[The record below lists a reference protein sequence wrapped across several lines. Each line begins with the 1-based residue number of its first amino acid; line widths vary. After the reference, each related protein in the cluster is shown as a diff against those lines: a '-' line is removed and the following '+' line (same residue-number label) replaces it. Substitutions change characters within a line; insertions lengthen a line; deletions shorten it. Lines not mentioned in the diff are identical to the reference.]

1 MGRFRRSRKNLIWFQ
16 YTRTV
21 TCNRSIA
28 ELPDNIIERLVSGM
42 KNNLINPLLV
52 TGIKNNLLF
61 STNFSPMVH
70 LFIP

>member
-16 YTRTV
+16 YTRTLP
-21 TCNRSIA
+21 CNRSIA
-28 ELPDNIIERLVSGM
+28 ELPDNVIERLVSGI